1 MTAVINPASPKTWIP
16 NSIGGVLASNK
27 SVDPIKIA
35 AIIIYIKG
43 SVATYIIILHLFH
56 IDIMKIYG

>member
-1 MTAVINPASPKTWIP
+1 MTAVINPASPKTGIP

-27 SVDPIKIA
+27 SADPIKIA

-56 IDIMKIYG
+56 IYIMKIYG